1 MDNNTPLTK
10 YSEAYMKHIDELHT
24 PEELRDELLQRMLY
38 KDIVRKITIALL
50 TKNEKNIEE
59 KKHEIIEWLAD
70 FTRYSREE
78 IAKRLNG
85 VKDPTGRETVS
96 IENSFFLESI
106 RDLVT
111 LAEQREAYE
120 EKLLTELRKYT
131 G

>member
-1 MDNNTPLTK
+1 
-10 YSEAYMKHIDELHT
+10 MKRIDDLHT

-59 KKHEIIEWLAD
+59 KKYEIIGWLAD

-78 IAKRLNG
+78 IAKRLSG

-120 EKLLTELRKYT
+120 EKLLTELKKHT